1 MTEGDPTRVDDWRKR
16 SSRSPELDRPESPL
30 PEEVFEAAPGV
41 MDPFEPA
48 QPLATGA
55 PMGPEAGGRRDADF
69 SRAVLEDLYRYP
81 KKKRWVARVLW
92 LFTGLLGG
100 HRFYLDRTGTA
111 LMMMFTGGGAGA
123 WWVVDGFL
131 IRRMVEA
138 YNEDQTQRESEGLP
152 PRSLSFMPPLR
163 GAMLPPF
170 PAWAAKRSGRAR
182 LIGDALLLFLFGSLL
197 GANFVSS
204 GNPEPAIAVLLLIA
218 ITLLGARWDALAH
231 MPILRAFDR
240 WNHRLRL
247 FYYVTDPGGPLRL
260 AFRPIFGLIVAPFR
274 KRSRAEARLYITFGA
289 WLTMA
294 FTALDV
300 TQSFQGIGI
309 GAAAVTTAALFS
321 DLLVTLGTVYLF
333 AAPVGAILTT
343 HLLLE
348 RTDRLIWGLS
358 LLTIVSIV
366 LGAVGMSPLTS

>member
-1 MTEGDPTRVDDWRKR
+1 MTERERPLVDDWRR
-16 SSRSPELDRPESPL
+16 RAPASGAPLEPTPHMPPES
-30 PEEVFEAAPGV
+30 
-41 MDPFEPA
+41 
-48 QPLATGA
+48 
-55 PMGPEAGGRRDADF
+55 GGRRDADF

-81 KKKRWVARVLW
+81 KKKRWVARALW

-111 LMMMFTGGGAGA
+111 LLMMFSGGGAGA
-123 WWVVDGFL
+123 WWLVDGFL
-131 IRRMVEA
+131 VGRMVQA
-138 YNEDQTQRESEGLP
+138 YNDDQAEREAQGLP

-182 LIGDALLLFLFGSLL
+182 LVGDSILLLLFGSAL
-197 GANFVSS
+197 GGNLVST
-204 GNPEPAIAVLLLIA
+204 GNPEPAVAVVLLIA

-231 MPILRAFDR
+231 MPVLSSFDR

-260 AFRPIFGLIVAPFR
+260 VFRTLFAWLVAPFQ
-274 KRSRAEARLYITFGA
+274 KRARAEARLYITFGA

-300 TQSFQGIGI
+300 TQAFRGIGI
-309 GAAAVTTAALFS
+309 GAAAVATLAVFG
-321 DLLVTLGTVYLF
+321 DLLLTLATVYLF
-333 AAPVGAILTT
+333 AAPIGAILTT

-358 LLTIVSIV
+358 LLTLVSIV
-366 LGAVGMSPLTS
+366 AGVVGFTPITG